1 MAARSKSEA
10 RSATADGAEPAG
22 KAEAKGAGGDRAG
35 KKGKIAVDKAKKA
48 KAPGKATGKPDM
60 PTPAELAGFDIKSAD
75 LPPGVDD
82 AAFGSGDFPYAT
94 KMKRKAYEAELA
106 ALQIELQK
114 LQNWTKD
121 TGARVAIVVE
131 GRDGAGKGGAINR
144 FTLHMNPRG
153 ARVVALSKP
162 SDVEKGQ
169 WYFQRYA
176 ALMPTSGEIVFFD
189 RSWYNRAGVE
199 PVMGFC
205 TEEQHRMF
213 LKEAPVFEGMLAR
226 DGIHFFKLFLTI
238 GAEMQVKRLHAR
250 YHDPLKRWKLSPI
263 DFAAISRFAAYSDAF
278 ETLLEH
284 TDTKAAPWTVIR
296 ANDKLRARLNAIR
309 HVLNALPYA
318 GKDENVVK
326 GVDRRIVLNADAFL
340 KRGGES

>member
-1 MAARSKSEA
+1 MAAISKA
-10 RSATADGAEPAG
+10 RTRMAMSGDDATST
-22 KAEAKGAGGDRAG
+22 KAEAGDKKKTG
-35 KKGKIAVDKAKKA
+35 KKETAKKETAKKPSGKAAKKA
-48 KAPGKATGKPDM
+48 AGLTA
-60 PTPAELAGFDIKSAD
+60 AALANFDIKTPD
-75 LPPGVDD
+75 LPAGVDET
-82 AAFGSGDFPYAT
+82 AFGSGDFPYT
-94 KMKRKAYEAELA
+94 KKMKRKAYEAELE

-114 LQNWTKD
+114 LQNWTKE
-121 TGARVAIVVE
+121 TGARVVIVVE

-162 SDVEKGQ
+162 SDIEKGQ

-176 ALMPTSGEIVFFD
+176 ALMPTKGEIVFFD

-205 TEEQHRMF
+205 SEEEHQSF
-213 LKEAPVFEGMLAR
+213 LNEAPMFEGMLVR

-263 DFAAISRFAAYSDAF
+263 DFEAISRFGAYSDAF
-278 ETLLEH
+278 ETLLKH
-284 TDTKAAPWTVIR
+284 TDTKSAPWTVIR
-296 ANDKLRARLNAIR
+296 ANDKLRARLNAMR
-309 HVLNALPYA
+309 HVLNALPYS
-318 GKDENVVK
+318 GKDEDIVK
-326 GVDRRIVLNADAFL
+326 GVDRKIVLSAEAFL

>member
-1 MAARSKSEA
+1 MAATSKTRE
-10 RSATADGAEPAG
+10 RMATSGDDTLPG
-22 KAEAKGAGGDRAG
+22 KAGRKGKGAGKIQAG
-35 KKGKIAVDKAKKA
+35 QKQTGNKKPSA
-48 KAPGKATGKPDM
+48 KASGKVEA
-60 PTPAELAGFDIKSAD
+60 PTASALASFDIKTPD
-75 LPPGVDD
+75 LPEGVNE
-82 AAFGSGDFPYAT
+82 AAFGSGDFPYT
-94 KMKRKAYEAELA
+94 KKMKRKAYEAELE

-114 LQNWTKD
+114 LQNWTRE
-121 TGARVAIVVE
+121 TGARVVIVVE

-176 ALMPTSGEIVFFD
+176 ALMPTRGEIVFFD

-205 TEEQHRMF
+205 TEEEHQSF
-213 LKEAPVFEGMLAR
+213 LTEAPVFEGMLVR

-263 DFAAISRFAAYSDAF
+263 DFEAISRFGAYSDAF

-284 TDTKAAPWTVIR
+284 TDTKSAPWTVIR

-318 GKDENVVK
+318 DKDDDVVK
-326 GVDRRIVLNADAFL
+326 GVDRKIVLSAQTFL

>member
-1 MAARSKSEA
+1 MAAKAKPRAPVALAGDVAPEA
-10 RSATADGAEPAG
+10 
-22 KAEAKGAGGDRAG
+22 KAEGRKQAG
-35 KKGKIAVDKAKKA
+35 KKQAGNTAKKVAA
-48 KAPGKATGKPDM
+48 KAERKSARN
-60 PTPAELAGFDIKSAD
+60 AETLTASALASFDIKTPD
-75 LPPGVDD
+75 LPQGVDE
-82 AAFGSGDFPYAT
+82 AAFGSGDFPYAK
-94 KMKRKAYEAELA
+94 KMKRKAYEAELE

-114 LQNWTKD
+114 LQNWTKE
-121 TGARVAIVVE
+121 TGARVVIVVE

-176 ALMPTSGEIVFFD
+176 ALMPTRGEIVFFD

-205 TEEQHRMF
+205 TEEEHQGF
-213 LKEAPVFEGMLAR
+213 LTEAPVFEGMLVR

-263 DFAAISRFAAYSDAF
+263 DFEAISRFGAYSDAF

-284 TDTKAAPWTVIR
+284 TDTKLAPWTVIR

-309 HVLNALPYA
+309 HVLNALPYT
-318 GKDENVVK
+318 GKDEDIVV
-326 GVDRRIVLNADAFL
+326 GVDRKIVLSAEVFL

>member
-1 MAARSKSEA
+1 MAARSKILTRMATSGGEA
-10 RSATADGAEPAG
+10 PSAKADA
-22 KAEAKGAGGDRAG
+22 DRNSKTSKKPG
-35 KKGKIAVDKAKKA
+35 KKP
-48 KAPGKATGKPDM
+48 PGKSSGKSSGKVAGF
-60 PTPAELAGFDIKSAD
+60 TASALASFDIKTPD
-75 LPPGVDD
+75 LPPGVDE
-82 AAFGSGDFPYAT
+82 AAFGSGDFPYT
-94 KMKRKAYEAELA
+94 KKMKRKAYEAELE

-114 LQNWTKD
+114 LQNWTKE
-121 TGARVAIVVE
+121 TGARVAIIVE

-176 ALMPTSGEIVFFD
+176 ALMPTKGEIVFFD

-199 PVMGFC
+199 PVMSFC
-205 TEEQHRMF
+205 TPEQHQSF
-213 LKEAPVFEGMLAR
+213 LTEAPAFEGMLVR
-226 DGIHFFKLFLTI
+226 DGVHFFKLFLTI

-263 DFAAISRFAAYSDAF
+263 DFEAVSRFAAYSDAF
-278 ETLLEH
+278 ETLLEN
-284 TDTKAAPWTVIR
+284 TDTKLAPWTVIR

-318 GKDENVVK
+318 DKDDELVK
-326 GVDRRIVLNADAFL
+326 DVDRKIVLRAETFL